1 LTNAVG
7 SNTGSHGDR
16 YYTKAEV
23 DSRLAAKANAA
34 DVYTKSQS
42 DTQLATKAN
51 AGDVYTKAEID
62 AMLSANVAAT
72 DAKLS
77 ADITVNNGLG
87 FLGNPNYGP
96 TILGYFGD
104 VTRATV
110 NPGGLTIMQL
120 PLIAPTSLAGV
131 TFRFSSM
138 TYCIK
143 ATGAPAF
150 VDLVA
155 VGSTAPP
162 PPVGSVGDG
171 TDRTAAGCY
180 TVSDPTGLLAG
191 STSILMGVTIG
202 GTTGYVDFTSVNSTW
217 TPVA

>member
-1 LTNAVG
+1 LANVVG
-7 SNTGSHGDR
+7 SYAGDTHGNR
-16 YYTKAEV
+16 NYTKAEI
-23 DSRLAAKANAA
+23 DSLLAAKANAA
-34 DVYTKSQS
+34 DVYTKAQI
-42 DTQLATKAN
+42 DAN
-51 AGDVYTKAEID
+51 NYTKAQID
-62 AMLSANVAAT
+62 AMFSANVAAT

-77 ADITVNNGLG
+77 ADITINNGLG

-96 TILGYFGD
+96 SVIGYFGD

-110 NPGGLTIMQL
+110 NSGGITIMQL
-120 PLIAPTSLAGV
+120 PLIGPTSLAGV

-150 VDLVA
+150 IDLVG

-171 TDRTAAGCY
+171 TDHTAAGCY
-180 TVSDPTGLLAG
+180 TISDPTGTLVG
-191 STSILMGVTIG
+191 STSVLMGVTIG
-202 GTTGYVDFTSVNSTW
+202 GTTGYVDFTSVTSTW
-217 TPVA
+217 TAV